1 MFSDIKGYIAMVKR
15 VNAWS
20 FLLSAL
26 TILLLLLAG
35 VVGIIFGLVKGI
47 TWLVILGVILDGIVG
62 VFIKVVSHID
72 IG

>member
-15 VNAWS
+15 ENAWS
-20 FLLSAL
+20 ILLFAL
-26 TILLLLLAG
+26 IILLLLLAG
-35 VVGIIFGLVKGI
+35 FAGIIFGLVKGI

-62 VFIKVVSHID
+62 VFIKVISHID